1 MAGYESLGS
10 RELKSL
16 LKITEAVTGTLD
28 VREVMQRV
36 VREVGAHVGADRCS
50 ILLVDEGSDRCF
62 VLAANDN
69 PEIGLLSIDLHKYPE
84 VRRAL
89 RTRETVMIED
99 VRRDPVVAPVRK
111 ELTRLGYRSLLVVPL
126 LFGREVLGTMF
137 LRANRKVEPFSRE
150 EVRFCRV
157 AAGTSANALKNAL
170 LYGDVAAEAERHR
183 ATSETLRRVLDGTP
197 DLIVATDA
205 AGLIT
210 EFNHGAQEVTGLSAE
225 QARGRHL
232 DDVLGDALRRA
243 GLAVVQRHR
252 PDAIAVALD
261 DGMGAAVLERLV
273 REQRRVDAAVDD
285 VGAALARGAADFI
298 ASQRVEGVNADPD
311 DVARGHRRHVDL
323 FERLVDDLGIAIGSR
338 GGRR

>member
-1 MAGYESLGS
+1 GYASLGS

-69 PEIGLLSIDLHKYPE
+69 PALGLLSIDLAKYPE
-84 VRRAL
+84 ILRAL
-89 RTRETVMIED
+89 RTRETVIVED
-99 VRRDPVVAPVRK
+99 VKKDPVVAPVRQ

-183 ATSETLRRVLDGTP
+183 
-197 DLIVATDA
+197 
-205 AGLIT
+205 
-210 EFNHGAQEVTGLSAE
+210 VTGE
-225 QARGRHL
+225 T
-232 DDVLGDALRRA
+232 
-243 GLAVVQRHR
+243 
-252 PDAIAVALD
+252 
-261 DGMGAAVLERLV
+261 
-273 REQRRVDAAVDD
+273 
-285 VGAALARGAADFI
+285 
-298 ASQRVEGVNADPD
+298 
-311 DVARGHRRHVDL
+311 
-323 FERLVDDLGIAIGSR
+323 
-338 GGRR
+338 